1 MTRRPIEFELF
12 SFVHKVHYSVANF
25 EENNCFFCVD
35 HELINLRMNTVYS
48 KVNYVNPCRAFIF
61 DLESSWL
68 QIVLQ
73 KSFLCVCVNNKKKL
87 KNEGCLNS
95 DIYLKYFVVDCIEWI
110 FTFQWFAHLAI
121 RFIYYF
127 WGLNWWFIES
137 NYISFDFIN

>member
-1 MTRRPIEFELF
+1 MILMTRRPIEFELF

-73 KSFLCVCVNNKKKL
+73 KVFFVFVLITKKVEKWRLFKQWYIFEVFCSRLHRIKIYNSIYIPWILDKFGQLISEYIIFLRIKL
-87 KNEGCLNS
+87 M
-95 DIYLKYFVVDCIEWI
+95 IHWI
-110 FTFQWFAHLAI
+110 
-121 RFIYYF
+121 
-127 WGLNWWFIES
+127 
-137 NYISFDFIN
+137 